1 MERQTLCSR
10 VHDHYSDAA
19 VCIPES
25 SSFQERTAAGSGDTL
40 SPGRMKASNCWKAAS
55 GSTKTQGCV
64 SKGCAM
70 SVKSKVSVAVMRKW
84 VLSAVVYTVAF
95 RLVMG
100 VAGCPASWL
109 EPVLGWH
116 APRKAAAMMTMYFFI
131 IG

>member
-19 VCIPES
+19 VCIPE
-25 SSFQERTAAGSGDTL
+25 
-40 SPGRMKASNCWKAAS
+40 
-55 GSTKTQGCV
+55 
-64 SKGCAM
+64 
-70 SVKSKVSVAVMRKW
+70 
-84 VLSAVVYTVAF
+84 
-95 RLVMG
+95 
-100 VAGCPASWL
+100 L